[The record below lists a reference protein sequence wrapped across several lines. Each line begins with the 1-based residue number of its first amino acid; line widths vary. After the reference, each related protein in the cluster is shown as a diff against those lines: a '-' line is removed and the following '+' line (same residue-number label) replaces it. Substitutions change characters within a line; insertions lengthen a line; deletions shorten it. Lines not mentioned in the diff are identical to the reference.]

1 MAGMHI
7 LLAEDDETLGELIVH
22 LLRKKGVERIDWV
35 VSGEE
40 AHDYALASYY
50 DVIIMDWMMPGGDGV
65 EICRRLRS
73 GGYGGAILMLTARD
87 GVEDCVEGF
96 EAGVD
101 DYLVKPFEIAE
112 LHARLKALARRNL
125 APLQSETISI
135 RGFTLNRTSHSLMR
149 DGEEIYL
156 TPREFQLLD
165 MLVRNQNQAL
175 SRDLLLDRIWGIDAD
190 VSHKTVDATVKLLRK
205 KIGEGLIETVRG
217 VGYRIET

>member
-1 MAGMHI
+1 MHI

-96 EAGVD
+96 EAGAD
-101 DYLVKPFEIAE
+101 DYLVKPSEIAE

-125 APLQSETISI
+125 APLQSETIGI
-135 RGFTLNRTSHSLMR
+135 RGVILNRTSHSLMR

-165 MLVRNQNQAL
+165 MLVRNQNQTL